1 MKKLLV
7 TGFNGFVAGSIL
19 AQAGSSW
26 EVHGIGRAMQAQPAK
41 GIRYHVGDLLD
52 KKSMQDIFSTV
63 KPEAV
68 IHAAGIANIDYC
80 ENNRAVAQGVNVGV
94 TEQFAQLCA
103 ASGTKLVFCST
114 DTVFDGEGS
123 FYKEEDPTSSV
134 NYYGETKIK
143 AEQIVR
149 DTVQDFVVARL
160 ALVMG
165 LPVMGTGNS
174 FLAEMIGKLEKG
186 EPLRM
191 ATNEYRTPIDVLSLG
206 AALIELAGSDFTGT
220 IHLSGNTRVNR
231 FEMANRI
238 ATALACKTDQIFPIN
253 SAELKGR
260 APRPSDVSLSNAKAR
275 STLKTPLLSL
285 EDGLSHVMSY
295 DAIRAKAN

>member
-1 MKKLLV
+1 M
-7 TGFNGFVAGSIL
+7 
-19 AQAGSSW
+19 
-26 EVHGIGRAMQAQPAK
+26 
-41 GIRYHVGDLLD
+41 
-52 KKSMQDIFSTV
+52 
-63 KPEAV
+63 
-68 IHAAGIANIDYC
+68 
-80 ENNRAVAQGVNVGV
+80 
-94 TEQFAQLCA
+94 
-103 ASGTKLVFCST
+103 
-114 DTVFDGEGS
+114 
-123 FYKEEDPTSSV
+123 
-134 NYYGETKIK
+134 
-143 AEQIVR
+143 
-149 DTVQDFVVARL
+149 QDFVVARL